1 MSRSEARGRAAGNAD
16 AGGDTVPWAA
26 AVATAWSWRFLVV
39 AAALYL
45 VLRLLE
51 KFLVIVAP
59 VLIAVLLVALVKPL
73 TDAMHRGRLPRGLAA
88 LFTVVAVL
96 AIVVGLFTL
105 VGTQVAQGFPE
116 LQRQS
121 GQGLSQVRQWLSGP
135 PLNLTTDQ
143 LVTAADRLRQSVA
156 GSQARVISGAL
167 SATATASQVVAALFI
182 ALFSTYFFLAQGA
195 AIWDWLLR
203 LLPRPAHEP
212 LDEAARRGWVTLTAF
227 VRATVV
233 VALTDALGIGLG
245 AALLG
250 VPLAVPL
257 GVLVFLGAFV
267 PVVGAL
273 VSGSVAV
280 LIALV
285 AVGPVKAL
293 LMLAVV
299 IGVQQLE
306 SHVLQPF
313 LLGRAVRVHP
323 LAVIVGIASGA
334 LVAGILGALFAV
346 PLIATGNTIV
356 LSLAGRSRH
365 DEALQDAQRDESLA
379 DDPPPRDERPEAQ
392 PDFEKV
398 PVDDGRAGPG

>member
-1 MSRSEARGRAAGNAD
+1 MSGPDLRGSAD
-16 AGGDTVPWAA
+16 AGGDTVPRAVQIAA
-26 AVATAWSWRFLVV
+26 AWSWRLLLV
-39 AAALYL
+39 AAAVY
-45 VLRLLE
+45 VVMRLLGT
-51 KFLVIVAP
+51 FLVIVAP

-73 TDAMHRGRLPRGLAA
+73 TDAMQRGRLPRGLAA
-88 LFTVVAVL
+88 LLTLIAVL
-96 AIVVGLFTL
+96 AVVAGLFTL

-121 GQGLSQVRQWLSGP
+121 GQGLAQVRQWLAGP
-135 PLNLTTDQ
+135 PLHLTTDQ
-143 LVTAADRLRQSVA
+143 LATALDRLRQSVA
-156 GSQARVISGAL
+156 GSQGRLVSGAL
-167 SATATASQVVAALFI
+167 SATTTASHVLAGLFI

-203 LLPRPAHEP
+203 LLPRAAHEP
-212 LDEAARRGWVTLTAF
+212 LDEAARRGWVTLTSF

-233 VALTDALGIGLG
+233 VAFTDAVGIGLG

-257 GVLVFLGAFV
+257 GVLVFIGAFV

-306 SHVLQPF
+306 AHVLQPF
-313 LLGRAVRVHP
+313 LLGRAVSVHP
-323 LAVIVGIASGA
+323 LAVIVGIAAGA

-346 PLIATGNTIV
+346 PLIATGNTMV
-356 LSLAGRSRH
+356 LSLAGRSRN
-365 DEALQDAQRDESLA
+365 DEALREAERDDSLA
-379 DDPPPRDERPEAQ
+379 DKPPPRDERPQAQ
-392 PDFEKV
+392 PDGETEV
-398 PVDDGRAGPG
+398 VDDERAGRV